1 MGKLYCHP
9 KTSIYAGCDFVT
21 RCTNPAGS
29 TTAITLPELNGFGD
43 DYFNNHYYM
52 QVLKNSNSAGNAPE
66 HQVRKITDYVSA
78 TGVFTTDA
86 FTANVESGDEVIIL
100 HESLVAIGR
109 DDSNN
114 VFDSSSVTANE
125 DGSILERLQWV
136 QDTLGGAA
144 IQLRVERSGS
154 GTVEENQY
162 MEFSIGL
169 MDVDS
174 GAITSANIN
183 ITAISVEMARSRS
196 GGAFSAV
203 GITQPTFSKGDGRV
217 YCEYQFLAA
226 EWQIGDV
233 YRLKVSGIT
242 CTVGGDTAYV
252 PMQVWSNMVM
262 EGEDIDTNV
271 ETILAGQQGAGI
283 ASFPA
288 AANPG
293 NNINLAQVMRAVITS
308 MVGGDDYD
316 GYTNINNSA
325 NVSIDAIA
333 QKFATIFAANGTN
346 VFNPTIGGSA
356 RTDMEL
362 ALNALATYFSASAA
376 AWSVAMNNTAANT
389 DLEATIEAYL
399 TWIGIDGTNTLTAI
413 NNVSATSL
421 NTALQTFAGLF
432 AANGTNVF
440 NPTIGGSAR
449 TDMDAALNALAAYFS
464 ASAAAWSITMNNG
477 AATTDLEATLEA
489 VLTWV
494 GINGT
499 NTLTAINNTASAT
512 LDAALQNVA
521 TVLGANSTNVFNPTI
536 QGSART
542 DLDTAMQTLAS
553 YFSGSSAAWALQ
565 TNNQTARTNLE
576 QTIGDINAAI
586 GIDGANAW
594 STSIAGATQTTVEG
608 SVQII
613 GSSVDHLY
621 ALADGGT
628 NAYPDSVVQ
637 ESIFAYIMSKSADP
651 VVTSYNNT
659 TDSLEAIS
667 DAISSGSYSVVA
679 DSGTST
685 TVVDATYAQA
695 NDYFN
700 GCLLVCISGTNAG
713 QARPVVDFVSASG
726 TFTVFP
732 AFNGAV
738 VASDAFVLISGWKF
752 AEWIVMPDVPV
763 TDTATTTESDCV
775 IFDLSTAGNSYRV
788 NSLRLKFAD
797 PGANTVTVNLSELIN
812 DVLTV
817 VDSFTVTTANY
828 GTYFSL
834 MDMFGTMHLSGDNL
848 KVSCVMDAGTV
859 AVTGQYSYEKAYS
872 A

>member
-1 MGKLYCHP
+1 MGKLHCHP
-9 KTSIYAGCDFVT
+9 KASIYAGCDYVT
-21 RCTNPAGS
+21 RSTNPAGS

-86 FTANVESGDEVIIL
+86 FTANVESGDEVLIL

-114 VFDSSSVTANE
+114 VFDSSTVVANE
-125 DGSILERLQWV
+125 DGSVLERLQWV

-271 ETILAGQQGAGI
+271 KTILAGQQGAAGI

-293 NNINLAQVMRAVITS
+293 DGVNLAEVIRAIVTS
-308 MVGGDDYD
+308 LVGGDDYD

-325 NVSIDAIA
+325 NVSINAIA
-333 QKFATIFAANGTN
+333 QKFA
-346 VFNPTIGGSA
+346 V
-356 RTDMEL
+356 
-362 ALNALATYFSASAA
+362 
-376 AWSVAMNNTAANT
+376 
-389 DLEATIEAYL
+389 
-399 TWIGIDGTNTLTAI
+399 
-413 NNVSATSL
+413 
-421 NTALQTFAGLF
+421 LF
-432 AANGTNVF
+432 AADGV
-440 NPTIGGSAR
+440 
-449 TDMDAALNALAAYFS
+449 
-464 ASAAAWSITMNNG
+464 
-477 AATTDLEATLEA
+477 
-489 VLTWV
+489 
-494 GINGT
+494 
-499 NTLTAINNTASAT
+499 
-512 LDAALQNVA
+512 
-521 TVLGANSTNVFNPTI
+521 NVFNPTI

-542 DLDTAMQTLAS
+542 DMEVALNALATYFTAAA
-553 YFSGSSAAWALQ
+553 AAWSVQ

-576 QTIGDINAAI
+576 QTIEDINTVI
-586 GIDGANAW
+586 GIDGTNAW
-594 STSIAGATQTTVEG
+594 STSISGASQTTVEG

-613 GSSVDHLY
+613 GSSTDHLY

-700 GCLLVCISGTNAG
+700 GCLLVCVSGTNAG
-713 QARPVVDFVSASG
+713 QARPVVDFANATG
-726 TFTVFP
+726 TFTVYP

-738 VASDAFVLISGWKF
+738 VATDAFVLISGWKF
-752 AEWIVMPDVPV
+752 AEWIVMPDVAV
-763 TDTATTTESDCV
+763 TDTVTTTESDCV
-775 IFDLSTAGNSYRV
+775 VFDLSTAGNSYRV

-828 GTYFSL
+828 STYYSL
-834 MDMFGTMHLSGDNL
+834 MDMFGVTHLSGDNL
-848 KVSCVMDAGTV
+848 KVSCVIDANTC